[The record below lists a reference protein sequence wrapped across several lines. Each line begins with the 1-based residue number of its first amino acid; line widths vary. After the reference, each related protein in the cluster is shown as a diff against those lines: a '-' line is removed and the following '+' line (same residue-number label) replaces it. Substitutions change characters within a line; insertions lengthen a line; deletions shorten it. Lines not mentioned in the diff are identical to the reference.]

1 MGGVG
6 ERLKYGWGAAEW
18 ESGRQQVGAGQESG
32 PMPGAYFIAS
42 GHFASPQPLS
52 QGFCKPRGRMMG
64 LM

>member
-18 ESGRQQVGAGQESG
+18 ESGRQQVGAGQGSS

-42 GHFASPQPLS
+42 GPLCFSPTTEPGIL
-52 QGFCKPRGRMMG
+52 
-64 LM
+64 